1 MLRQLTE
8 RCFYLPYEKTGD
20 RPSLGFVRSDRLCLQ
35 IDAGNS
41 PAHYRRMS
49 DALAAA
55 GLPAPNL
62 IAFTHAHW
70 DHTYGACAADCPV
83 IASEATQA
91 ELRRMVGWTWTAEAM
106 AQRVESGEDIAFC
119 TDAIAVEYAEL
130 SQVRVRTA
138 DLVYA
143 ERLTVD
149 LGGVSAVI
157 ARTTNSHAADCSLI
171 YIPEERVVYLG
182 DICYE
187 DLHHKPP
194 CCHRSRLNALRDAL
208 SALPFEWGVPGHQ
221 LPLSRQEVFDELN
234 ALEHGDLLQL
244 P

>member
-1 MLRQLTE
+1 MLKQLTK
-8 RCFYLPYEKTGD
+8 RCFYLPYEETGD
-20 RPSLGFVRSDRLCLQ
+20 RPSLGFVRGDRFCLQ

-41 PAHYRRMS
+41 PAHFHRMG
-49 DALAAA
+49 DALSAA
-55 GLPAPNL
+55 GLPAPDL
-62 IAFTHAHW
+62 IALTHAHW

-91 ELRRMVGWTWTAEAM
+91 DLRRMAGWTWTAGAM
-106 AQRVESGEDIAFC
+106 ARRVENGEDIAFC
-119 TDAIAVEYAEL
+119 TEAIAVEYAEL
-130 SQVRVRTA
+130 DQIRVRTA

-143 ERLTVD
+143 ERLAVD

-157 ARTTNSHAADCSLI
+157 TRTTNSHADDCSLI
-171 YIPEERVVYLG
+171 FIPEERVVFLG

-194 CCHRSRLNALRDAL
+194 CCHRSRLAALRAAL

-221 LPLSRQEVFDELN
+221 MPLTRQEVFDELA
-234 ALEHGDLLQL
+234 ALENDDILQL